1 MSHASTIANKN
12 LFGFWVYLMSDCV
25 LFAGLFATY
34 AVLWRSSFG
43 GPEAYDLANLPFV
56 FGETMLLLTSSFTV
70 GLSLVAAR
78 AGKKGL
84 ALTLL
89 YITLA
94 LGLAFLSMEVFE
106 FSRLIGEGSGPARSA
121 FLSSFFALVG
131 THGLHVLLGSIWML
145 SLIVYTTKK
154 GITDSGLRKL
164 SMLSMF
170 WHFLDVIWI
179 FIFTIVYLFGALA
192 L

>member
-1 MSHASTIANKN
+1 MNHHAKIADKN

-34 AVLWRSSFG
+34 AVLWRQSFG
-43 GPEAYDLANLPFV
+43 GPEASDIANVSYV
-56 FGETMLLLTSSFTV
+56 FIETLLLLTSSFTV

-78 AGKKGL
+78 SHKKTIAL
-84 ALTLL
+84 ALLCV
-89 YITLA
+89 TLA
-94 LGLAFLSMEVFE
+94 LGVAFLSMEVFE
-106 FSRLIGEGSGPARSA
+106 FARLVGEGSSPARSA

-131 THGLHVLLGSIWML
+131 THGLHVFMGSLWML
-145 SLIVYTTKK
+145 SLIIYTFKK
-154 GITDSGLRKL
+154 GITEAGLRKL

-179 FIFTIVYLFGALA
+179 FVFTIVYLFGALA